1 MIAKLASEINKPNG
15 LFVVP
20 KSIPEILE
28 FLEKLPVRKIPGIGN
43 VTE

>member
-15 LFVVP
+15 LFIVP
-20 KSIPEILE
+20 KTIPEILE
-28 FLEKLPVRKIPGIGN
+28 FLEKLPVRKILGIGN